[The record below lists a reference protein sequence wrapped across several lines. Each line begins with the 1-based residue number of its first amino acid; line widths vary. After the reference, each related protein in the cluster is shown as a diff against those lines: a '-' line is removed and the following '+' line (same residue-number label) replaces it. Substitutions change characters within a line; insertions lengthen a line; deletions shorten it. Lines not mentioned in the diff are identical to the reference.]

1 MLKSLM
7 RHRNRFSKYLAKKCA
22 SLIRN
27 YENLNYDF
35 DQNGERILL
44 KKLSTLNFTTVF
56 DVGGNVGQY
65 SVMLRKYFPDAEIH
79 IFEIIQDNIH
89 HIENKM
95 KGQSHVFINN
105 FGLSNENDSVKV
117 KCYGEGSEVSSI
129 YDYPHKGES
138 NWIDCPVKK
147 GDSYVSEKSIKT
159 IDYLKIDTEGNEP
172 LVLEGLY
179 ENLKN
184 GNIRVI
190 QFEYGRVNIITKYL
204 LRDFYQFF
212 SDLGYV
218 VGKLYPKK
226 VEFKNYELDD
236 ENFFGPNF
244 IAVKKNE
251 TEIIRLLSNEQRT

>member
-1 MLKSLM
+1 MRRRNWLSRYIARKCDSLLKS
-7 RHRNRFSKYLAKKCA
+7 
-22 SLIRN
+22 

-35 DQNGERILL
+35 DQNGERTLL

-65 SVMLRKYFPDAEIH
+65 SVMCRKYFPEADIH

-95 KGQSHVFINN
+95 KGQTQVFINN
-105 FGLSNENDSVKV
+105 FGLSNENGSVRV
-117 KCYGEGSEVSSI
+117 KHYGEGSEVSSI
-129 YDYPHKGES
+129 YDYPHNGES
-138 NWIDCPVKK
+138 SWIDCPVKK
-147 GDSYVSEKSIKT
+147 GDSYVSEKNIEY

-179 ENLKN
+179 ENLRN

-190 QFEYGRVNIITKYL
+190 QFEYGKVNIITKFL

-212 SDLGYV
+212 NELEYV
-218 VGKLYPKK
+218 VGKLYPNK
-226 VEFKNYELDD
+226 VEFKDYELED

-251 TEIIRLLSNEQRT
+251 TQIIKLLSN